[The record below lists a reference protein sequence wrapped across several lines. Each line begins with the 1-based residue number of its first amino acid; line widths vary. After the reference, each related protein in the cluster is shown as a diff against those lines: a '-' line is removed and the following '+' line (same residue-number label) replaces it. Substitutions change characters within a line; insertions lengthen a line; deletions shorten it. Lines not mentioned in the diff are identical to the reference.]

1 MSDKEILDQE
11 IDRYLEGLM
20 NETERADFYTRMGED
35 AHLRNEV
42 NLQRSIIKAIKNEQ
56 LKIILK
62 KEEIQIK
69 KKGKIR
75 KLVFTIGSL
84 AIAASL
90 IGFFYM
96 GYLNSC
102 STLADRYYVAYAY
115 TPIPSRGGEN
125 LPLTKSDS
133 LFFEALQQLEKGK
146 SSVAIKQL
154 MNLKEFHKEMNT
166 VTDQAIKWYLSLAY
180 LKSGNKHKSKLLL
193 REIVN
198 GQPGEFYSKAKDLL
212 REIEN

>member
-11 IDRYLEGLM
+11 INRYLEGLM
-20 NETERADFYTRMGED
+20 NETERTDFNTRMGED

-42 NLQRSIIKAIKNEQ
+42 NLQRSIIKAIKNEK
-56 LKIILK
+56 LKSILQ

-75 KLVFTIGSL
+75 KLVFSVGSL

-154 MNLKEFHKEMNT
+154 MNLKEFHKEMYAA
-166 VTDQAIKWYLSLAY
+166 TDMAIKWYLSLAY
-180 LKSGNKHKSKLLL
+180 LKNGNKEKAKELLQTIL
-193 REIVN
+193 KE
-198 GQPGEFYSKAKDLL
+198 PSGEFHTKAKELL
-212 REIEN
+212 KELEN

>member
-20 NETERADFYTRMGED
+20 NETEIADFNTRMGED
-35 AHLRNEV
+35 ADLRNEV
-42 NLQRSIIKAIKNEQ
+42 NLQRTIIKAIKNEQ
-56 LKIILK
+56 LKSIFQ

-69 KKGKIR
+69 KKEKIR
-75 KLVFTIGSL
+75 KLVFSIGSL

-90 IGFFYM
+90 IGFFYI

-102 STLADRYYVAYAY
+102 ATLANRYYVAYAY
-115 TPIPSRGGEN
+115 TPIPSRGGEI

-146 SSVAIKQL
+146 SSLAIKQL
-154 MNLKEFHKEMNT
+154 MNLKEFHKEMNAA
-166 VTDQAIKWYLSLAY
+166 TDQAIKWYLSLAY
-180 LKSGNKHKSKLLL
+180 LKNGNKDKAIELLQTIL
-193 REIVN
+193 KE
-198 GQPGEFYSKAKDLL
+198 PSAEFQTKAKELL
-212 REIEN
+212 NELEN